1 MYKVLTYYKNN
12 ETQLETYESYRDA
25 VASCKEECTYQETR
39 DSIVY
44 NENRTVIFQDEGW
57 L

>member
-1 MYKVLTYYKNN
+1 MYKVLTIYKNN

-25 VASCKEECTYQETR
+25 VDSCKEECMYQETR
-39 DSIVY
+39 DSLVY